1 MEFSLTE
8 ALTYFNT
15 AAILSYLVTQ
25 IVLLLYGSR
34 N

>member
-15 AAILSYLVTQ
+15 AAIVSYLVTQ
-25 IVLLLYGSR
+25 LVLSLYGSR
-34 N
+34 S

>member
-25 IVLLLYGSR
+25 LVLQFYESR
-34 N
+34 S